1 MDTYALVNVLSI
13 IFMVIMVLFCI
24 AMIVI
29 VALQEGNSANLG
41 AITGAAESFFGKNKA
56 KTLEAKFK
64 RWTIIIGA
72 GILLSSIVYFILY
85 LVRES
90 LG

>member
-1 MDTYALVNVLSI
+1 
-13 IFMVIMVLFCI
+13 MVLLCV

-29 VALQEGNSANLG
+29 VALQEGNNANLG

-56 KTLEAKFK
+56 KTLESKFK
-64 RWTIIIGA
+64 RWTMIIGA
-72 GILLSSIVYFILY
+72 GILVCSIIYYVLY
-85 LVRES
+85 LLKEN